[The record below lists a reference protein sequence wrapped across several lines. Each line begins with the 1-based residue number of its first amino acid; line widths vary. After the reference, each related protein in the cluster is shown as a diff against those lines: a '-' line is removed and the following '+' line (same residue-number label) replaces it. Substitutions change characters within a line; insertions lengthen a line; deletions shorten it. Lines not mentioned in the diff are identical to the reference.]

1 MTEVPFID
9 LRTQFNHIREEI
21 TFVIGRVCESS
32 RFALGPAVEE
42 FEENFASYCSVKYCV
57 CLNSGTSA
65 LHLALLC
72 LNIGPGDEVI
82 TVPMTFI
89 STATA
94 ISYVGAKL
102 VFVDIDPARRTMNP
116 EHLESA
122 ITPRTRAIIP
132 VHLYGMPAEMGPII
146 SIANRYG
153 IPVVEDAAQ
162 AHGARYKGKRVGSL
176 GRIGCFSF
184 YPSKNLGAFGEG
196 GCLVTNDDAIARR
209 ARRLRDHGQSKRFY
223 HDEIGYNYRMD
234 AFQGAVLNVKLK
246 YLDAWN
252 SARTSHAKTYNELLG
267 GLRLTLPTIPEDSES
282 AWHLYAI
289 ELENPKSLKQRLLH
303 AGIHTSIHYPVPVH
317 LQKAYLHLGF
327 RPRSFPVS
335 EKLSSHCL
343 SLPIYPELSY
353 EQANKVCK
361 NITAFATEKLKSS
374 ISKVESPSK

>member
-9 LRTQFNHIREEI
+9 LRTQFNHIKEEI
-21 TFVIGRVCESS
+21 TFVISQVCESS
-32 RFALGPAVEE
+32 RFTLGPAVEE

-57 CLNSGTSA
+57 GLNSGTSA

-89 STATA
+89 STVTA
-94 ISYVGAKL
+94 ITYVGANP
-102 VFVDIDPARRTMNP
+102 VFVDIDPVRRTMNP
-116 EHLESA
+116 ENLESA
-122 ITPRTRAIIP
+122 ITPQTKAIIP
-132 VHLYGMPAEMGPII
+132 VHLYGMPADMDAICAIGDK
-146 SIANRYG
+146 YG
-153 IPVVEDAAQ
+153 VPVVEDAAQ

-184 YPSKNLGAFGEG
+184 YPSKNLGAYGEG
-196 GCLVTNDDAIARR
+196 GCLVTNDDSTASR
-209 ARRLRDHGQSKRFY
+209 ARKLRDHGQSKRFY

-252 SARTSHAKTYNELLG
+252 SARTSHAKTYNKLLD
-267 GLRLTLPTIPEDSES
+267 GLPLTLPTIPEDSES

-289 ELENPKSLKQRLLH
+289 ELEDPKGLKKNLLH

-317 LQKAYLHLGF
+317 LQKAYSHLGLTKGAL
-327 RPRSFPVS
+327 PVS
-335 EKLSSHCL
+335 ESLANRCL
-343 SLPIYPELSY
+343 SLPMYPELTKENIVQVY
-353 EQANKVCK
+353 ETLQDIYGAM
-361 NITAFATEKLKSS
+361 T
-374 ISKVESPSK
+374 